1 MVLSKLIISCHLQ
14 DLGPEITAGGTLR
27 PLPSDLALGDIR
39 VVLVAPKTEANIGAA
54 ARACGN
60 FEVDKFIE
68 IVIGFTMTMMSLGHA
83 G

>member
-1 MVLSKLIISCHLQ
+1 M
-14 DLGPEITAGGTLR
+14 
-27 PLPSDLALGDIR
+27 PSDLALGDIR
-39 VVLVAPKTEANIGAA
+39 VVLLAPKTEANIGAA

-68 IVIGFTMTMMSLGHA
+68 IVIGFTMTMMSRGHA